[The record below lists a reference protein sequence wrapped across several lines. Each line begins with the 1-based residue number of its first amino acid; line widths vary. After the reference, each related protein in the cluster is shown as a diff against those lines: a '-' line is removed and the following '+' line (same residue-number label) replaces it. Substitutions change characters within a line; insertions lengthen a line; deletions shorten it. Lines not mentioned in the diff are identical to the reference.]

1 MATQPRSKP
10 APGAAKPAPNTAAA
24 LAAIQRKLDRWE
36 LLHLRQHALDLA
48 ERLELRD
55 AAITLANDA
64 LDSAQSQ
71 AEYWHDQCQ
80 NLIAELQE
88 LGATVGLTKNGT
100 LGVPA

>member
-1 MATQPRSKP
+1 MSTPARSKTTIV
-10 APGAAKPAPNTAAA
+10 AKPAPSSSAT

-71 AEYWHDQCQ
+71 ADYWHAQCQ
-80 NLIAELQE
+80 NLIDELKE
-88 LGATVGLTKNGT
+88 LGATVSLAQNGT
-100 LGVPA
+100 LGVAA